1 MEDLT
6 TGSLSRHLLRTA
18 GFMLVTMLSQT
29 LYFLVDLYWVGR
41 LGKEAVAAVGI
52 AGNLSFAVLALTQVL
67 GVGTTTLIA
76 HAAGARDRE
85 RARRVFHQSQWLAAI
100 AGLTFLA
107 AGLGLRG
114 PYADSLAADPQT
126 AVIAES
132 YLRWFVPALAL
143 QFVLATMAAALRG
156 TGAFRAPMLVQVAT
170 VIVNI
175 VLAPILIFGWG
186 SGVPMGAAGAAVAS
200 LVAIVVGVAWLG
212 LQFLR
217 DDAFLRFDA
226 ADAAPRPA
234 LWRPLVGIGLPAGA
248 EFGLM
253 VFYMVAGY
261 AVARPFG
268 AEAQAGFG
276 IGQRLVQALFLPVV
290 ALGFSVAPV
299 AGQNVGARR
308 FDRVRA
314 TLRTAVGLAV
324 PLMIVVGLGC
334 QFLAPAFVG
343 VFSADPAVIA
353 VGGDYLRII
362 SLGFWASAVV
372 FVTSSLFQALGRT
385 VPPMLTSTSR
395 TIVVFV
401 PVFWLAARPGFDL
414 HVIWYLSVA
423 SLLLHAAA
431 NLLLVRAQIRRQ
443 ELAAV
448 P

>member
-52 AGNLSFAVLALTQVL
+52 AGNLSFVVLALTQVL

-76 HAAGARDRE
+76 HASGARDRD

-100 AGLTFLA
+100 AGLTFLVVGIVFRRA
-107 AGLGLRG
+107 YVEA
-114 PYADSLAADPQT
+114 LAADAAT
-126 AVIAES
+126 AAIADV
-132 YLRWFVPALAL
+132 YLQWFLPALAL

-170 VIVNI
+170 VVVNI
-175 VLAPILIFGWG
+175 LLAPLLIFGWG
-186 SGVPMGAAGAAVAS
+186 LGVEMGAAGAAVAT
-200 LVAIVVGVAWLG
+200 LVAVTVGIVWLG
-212 LQFLR
+212 SQFLR
-217 DDAFLRFDA
+217 EDAFLRFDA
-226 ADAAPRPA
+226 ADAGPDPA
-234 LWRPLVGIGLPAGA
+234 IWRPLIGIGLPTGA

-253 VFYMVAGY
+253 VFYMIAVY

-299 AGQNVGARR
+299 AGQNVGAKR

-314 TLRTAVGLAV
+314 TLRTGIGLAV
-324 PLMIVVGLGC
+324 PLMLVVGAAC
-334 QFLAPAFVG
+334 QFLAPAFVR
-343 VFSADPAVIA
+343 VFSKDPAVIA

-362 SLGFWASAVV
+362 SWGFWASAIV

-385 VPPMLTSTSR
+385 VPPMLTSALR
-395 TIVVFV
+395 TVAVFV

-414 HVIWYLSVA
+414 HAIWYLSVA
-423 SLLLHAAA
+423 SLLLHSGA

-443 ELAAV
+443 ERLAV